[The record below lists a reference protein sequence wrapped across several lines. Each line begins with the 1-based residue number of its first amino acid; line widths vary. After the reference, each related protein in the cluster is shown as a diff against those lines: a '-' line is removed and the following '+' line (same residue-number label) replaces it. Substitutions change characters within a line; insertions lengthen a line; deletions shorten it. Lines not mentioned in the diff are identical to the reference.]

1 MMTPNIHTWAW
12 RQLEFIA
19 ELWSGVVC
27 WLTWA
32 WHVARE
38 CGGGVTLVCTCG
50 LAADYRH
57 HNPGCRADLR
67 VLHYCC
73 CTQSAGCISTL
84 TAVLQCCMLLTADIL
99 LLGVLPVLSSIPA
112 ATHFTYTGEGH
123 KTKVRKVFQFYRW
136 MTIFRHIEL

>member
-1 MMTPNIHTWAW
+1 MAGTRVPGT
-12 RQLEFIA
+12 
-19 ELWSGVVC
+19 
-27 WLTWA
+27 
-32 WHVARE
+32 WHVSVVAVAESLSCAR
-38 CGGGVTLVCTCG
+38 VASLLTTDIIIP
-50 LAADYRH
+50 AAGA
-57 HNPGCRADLR
+57 NLR

-123 KTKVRKVFQFYRW
+123 KTKVRKVFQFYR
-136 MTIFRHIEL
+136 